1 MSPVSNRITALQ
13 LYTVR
18 EPAGKD
24 MLGTLAL
31 VADMGY
37 QAVEFAG
44 YGGVGLG
51 RLRSTL
57 DELGLQAIASHV
69 PLAHWTERA
78 DEVLEELAAL
88 GCSYA
93 VAPSLPDG
101 LRIDQQGAWDIAT
114 MLNGCGERC
123 RASGL
128 RFAYH
133 NHAGEFAPAG
143 NRSFWEVVAERTDPE
158 LVEFELDLYWTEY
171 AGVDAADLLGR
182 YEGRVPLVHVK
193 DMAAGPGREDRPVG
207 EGILPWGRLLDAAAR
222 AGATAY
228 IVEQDDPA
236 DPLRDSAMS
245 LRNLEEL
252 LASSK

>member
-1 MSPVSNRITALQ
+1 MSECITALQ

-18 EPAGKD
+18 ELAGKD

-31 VADMGY
+31 VAGMGY
-37 QAVEFAG
+37 RAVEFAG
-44 YGGVGLG
+44 YGGIDLA

-57 DELGLQAIASHV
+57 DEVGLRALASHV
-69 PLAHWTERA
+69 PLSHWIERA
-78 DEVLEELAAL
+78 DEVVEELHTL

-101 LRIDQQGAWDIAT
+101 FRMDQQGAGDIAT

-123 RASGL
+123 RATGL

-143 NRSFWEVVAERTDPE
+143 KGSFWEIVAERTDPE

-171 AGVDAADLLGR
+171 AGVDAAELLDR
-182 YEGRVPLVHVK
+182 HAGRVPLVHVK
-193 DMAAGPGREDRPVG
+193 DMADGPGREDRPVG
-207 EGILPWGRLLDAAAR
+207 EGILPWQRMLHAAAR
-222 AGATAY
+222 AGTTVY
-228 IVEQDDPA
+228 IVEQDEPVDA
-236 DPLRDSAMS
+236 LRDSATS
-245 LRNLEEL
+245 LRNLEGM
-252 LASSK
+252 LAASR